1 MKAVKHPGKCKIC
14 GEFKDLSP
22 EHIPPKNAFNS
33 TTVKIFPF
41 EEMLKTVSEK
51 DRLPWD
57 TKGLKG
63 SLQQGGHKKYCLCH
77 ACNNNTGQWYMRS
90 YTDLAKTINAMIV
103 KNRAIP
109 GRAYSF
115 TIEEIYPLRIYK
127 AMMTLMCDINND
139 CFGDVLLR
147 DFIMNK
153 NSISIDKSKYSLYM
167 YLVSSHMPRISGL
180 SAFVNAETDSKPVL
194 VSEIAY
200 YPIGFALYID
210 KPQNY
215 NPFGLNVDVF
225 ADYGFDDKCEVT
237 FSGIPYLDINS
248 NFPADYRSKE
258 EIIEC
263 IKTNELNSISS

>member
-1 MKAVKHPGKCKIC
+1 
-14 GEFKDLSP
+14 
-22 EHIPPKNAFNS
+22 
-33 TTVKIFPF
+33 
-41 EEMLKTVSEK
+41 
-51 DRLPWD
+51 
-57 TKGLKG
+57 
-63 SLQQGGHKKYCLCH
+63 
-77 ACNNNTGQWYMRS
+77 
-90 YTDLAKTINAMIV
+90 
-103 KNRAIP
+103 
-109 GRAYSF
+109 
-115 TIEEIYPLRIYK
+115 
-127 AMMTLMCDINND
+127 
-139 CFGDVLLR
+139 
-147 DFIMNK
+147 
-153 NSISIDKSKYSLYM
+153 
-167 YLVSSHMPRISGL
+167 MPRISGL

-263 IKTNELNSISS
+263 IKTNNINSVSS